1 MRIMEK
7 LEGLGTA
14 LITPFDANGKVDYK
28 ALARL
33 LDTQLTG
40 FVDYIVVLGTTGE
53 AATLTPEEKKEVRQ
67 FIVEHVKLAA
77 LKRPNPAMDDPDICA
92 AIRPVSIPLVLGV
105 GGNNTAAVCA
115 ALAAIHDELLENYA
129 AILSVCPYYNK
140 PNQEG
145 LFRHFCAV
153 AEASP
158 IPVVLYNVPGRTGV
172 NLLPETVMRIYEAH
186 PDKICGIKEASGNV
200 EQIKRLIKMSTEYR
214 VQNTDPISPYSV
226 SKAVCTPSGKAG
238 LLVISGDDGIAC
250 ELMEAGAAGL
260 ISVASNAFPEDFYHI
275 VHDKDAAL
283 QAKYAETIKL
293 LFAEGNPVGIK
304 AVLSQK
310 GLITNSLRLPLVPAS
325 EELQEKII
333 QELGVI

>member
-1 MRIMEK
+1 MIK
-7 LEGLGTA
+7 GLGTA
-14 LITPFDANGKVDYK
+14 LITPFKADKSVDYD

-53 AATLTPEEKKEVRQ
+53 AATMTEEEKKEVRQ
-67 FIVEHVKLAA
+67 FIKEYVHGRL
-77 LKRPNPAMDDPDICA
+77 
-92 AIRPVSIPLVLGV
+92 PLVLGV
-105 GGNNTAAVCA
+105 GGNNTAAVCES
-115 ALAAIHDELLENYA
+115 LRLMDLSGFS

-158 IPVVLYNVPGRTGV
+158 IPVILYNVPGRTGV
-172 NLLPETVMRIYEAH
+172 NLLPETVMRIYNAH

-200 EQIKRLIKMSTEYR
+200 EQIKHLIA
-214 VQNTDPISPYSV
+214 ISRQHAAFS
-226 SKAVCTPSGKAG
+226 
-238 LLVISGDDGIAC
+238 VISGDDGIAC

-260 ISVASNAFPEDFYHI
+260 ISVASNAFPEDFWHI
-275 VHDKDAAL
+275 VHDKNAAL
-283 QAKYAETIKL
+283 QAKYAEMIKL

-304 AVLSQK
+304 AVLAQK
-310 GLITNSLRLPLVPAS
+310 GLIENNLRLPLVPAS
-325 EELQEKII
+325 EELSRQI
-333 QELGVI
+333 QKELA

>member
-1 MRIMEK
+1 MNEGMKELR
-7 LEGLGTA
+7 GLGTA
-14 LITPFDANGKVDYK
+14 LITPFDADGKVDYE

-53 AATLTPEEKKEVRQ
+53 AATLTADEKKEVRQ
-67 FIVEHVKLAA
+67 FIVNYVKKKSQISN
-77 LKRPNPAMDDPDICA
+77 LKSQIL
-92 AIRPVSIPLVLGV
+92 PLVLGV

-115 ALAAIHDELLENYA
+115 ELAAMRDELSENYA

-145 LFRHFCAV
+145 LYQHFCKV

-158 IPVVLYNVPGRTGV
+158 IPVILYNVPGRTGV
-172 NLLPETVMRIYEAH
+172 NLLPETVMRIYNAH
-186 PDKICGIKEASGNV
+186 PDKIAGIKEASGNV
-200 EQIKRLIKMSTEYR
+200 EQIKHLIDLSASETSGLSAQR
-214 VQNTDPISPYSV
+214 SV
-226 SKAVCTPSGKAG
+226 LCLRSG

-260 ISVASNAFPEDFYHI
+260 ISVASNAFPEDFWHI

-283 QAKYAETIKL
+283 QAKYARMVKL

-304 AVLSQK
+304 AVLAQK
-310 GLITNSLRLPLVPAS
+310 GIIQNYLRLPLVPS
-325 EELQEKII
+325 SKELEEKIKK
-333 QELGVI
+333 ELA

>member
-1 MRIMEK
+1 MNELK
-7 LEGLGTA
+7 GLGTA
-14 LITPFDANGKVDYK
+14 LITPFDDNGKVDYE

-33 LDTQLTG
+33 LDTQLSG

-53 AATLTPEEKKEVRQ
+53 AATLTAEEKKVVRQ
-67 FIVEHVKLAA
+67 FIAEHVKLAA
-77 LKRPNPAMDDPDICA
+77 FKRHYPAMDDPDICA
-92 AIRPVSIPLVLGV
+92 AIRPVPIPLVLGV

-115 ALAAIHDELLENYA
+115 ELDAMRDELSENYA

-145 LFRHFCAV
+145 LYQHFCKV

-186 PDKICGIKEASGNV
+186 PDKIVGIKEASGNIA
-200 EQIKRLIKMSTEYR
+200 QIKDLIALSQESR
-214 VQNTDPISPYSV
+214 VKSQEP
-226 SKAVCTPSGKAG
+226 

-250 ELMEAGAAGL
+250 EVMEAGGAGL
-260 ISVASNAFPEDFYHI
+260 ISVASNAFPEDFWHI
-275 VHDKDAAL
+275 VHDKDRAL
-283 QAKYAETIKL
+283 QAKYAEMVRL

-304 AVLSQK
+304 AVLAQK
-310 GLITNSLRLPLVPAS
+310 GIIKNYLRLPLVSAS
-325 EELQEKII
+325 PDLHQQIKAELQHIGFR
-333 QELGVI
+333 LG

>member
-1 MRIMEK
+1 MK
-7 LEGLGTA
+7 SNSQLKGLGTA
-14 LITPFDANGKVDYK
+14 LITPFKADGSVDYD

-33 LDTQLTG
+33 LDTQIKG

-53 AATLTPEEKKEVRQ
+53 AATLTADEKKEVRQ
-67 FIVEHVKLAA
+67 FIVNYVHTHPVPSLEG
-77 LKRPNPAMDDPDICA
+77 RPGG
-92 AIRPVSIPLVLGV
+92 VIPLVLGV

-115 ALAAIHDELLENYA
+115 ELAAMHGELIDNYA

-145 LFRHFCAV
+145 LYQHFCAV

-158 IPVVLYNVPGRTGV
+158 IPVILYNVPGRTGV
-172 NLLPETVMRIYEAH
+172 NLLPETVMRIYNAH
-186 PDKICGIKEASGNV
+186 PDKILGIKEASGNI
-200 EQIKRLIKMSTEYR
+200 EQIKRLIELSGNSQLSTLNS
-214 VQNTDPISPYSV
+214 QLSI
-226 SKAVCTPSGKAG
+226 
-238 LLVISGDDGIAC
+238 ISGDDGIAC

-283 QAKYAETIKL
+283 QARYAEMICL

-304 AVLSQK
+304 AVLAQK
-310 GLITNSLRLPLVPAS
+310 GIIENQLRLPLVPAS
-325 EELQEKII
+325 QELQEKILR
-333 QELGVI
+333 ELGEI

>member
-1 MRIMEK
+1 MIK
-7 LEGLGTA
+7 GLGTA
-14 LITPFDANGKVDYK
+14 LITPFDKNGKVDYDS
-28 ALARL
+28 LARL

-53 AATLTPEEKKEVRQ
+53 AATMTAEEKKEVRQ
-67 FIVEHVKLAA
+67 FIAEHVKLAA
-77 LKRPNPAMDDPDICA
+77 FKRHYPAMDDPDICA
-92 AIRPVSIPLVLGV
+92 AIRPVPIPLVLGV

-115 ALAAIHDELLENYA
+115 ELTTMRDELSENYA

-145 LFRHFCAV
+145 LYQHFCAV

-186 PDKICGIKEASGNV
+186 PDKIIGIKEASGNL
-200 EQIKRLIKMSTEYR
+200 EQIKRLIGLTAKR
-214 VQNTDPISPYSV
+214 SV
-226 SKAVCTPSGKAG
+226 SEAG

-260 ISVASNAFPEDFYHI
+260 ISVASNAFPEDFWHI

-283 QAKYAETIKL
+283 QAKYAEIIKL

-304 AVLSQK
+304 AVLAQK
-310 GLITNSLRLPLVPAS
+310 GLIDNYLRLPLVPAS
-325 EELQEKII
+325 AELNRRISAII
-333 QELGVI
+333 